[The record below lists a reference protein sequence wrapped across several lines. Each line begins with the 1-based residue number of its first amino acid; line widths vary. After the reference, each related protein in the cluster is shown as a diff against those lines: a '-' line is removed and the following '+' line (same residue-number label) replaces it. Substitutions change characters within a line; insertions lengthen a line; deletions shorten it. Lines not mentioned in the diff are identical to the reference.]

1 MWNVKSIHCSGGIS
15 QKHNLAYQD
24 KKKKFPTSM
33 YKKPPDVTQI
43 QLSYKDL
50 LMNDCQQWIYHS
62 PKSFSLYDVK
72 TSNMW
77 EKSRSFII
85 GA

>member
-1 MWNVKSIHCSGGIS
+1 
-15 QKHNLAYQD
+15 
-24 KKKKFPTSM
+24 M
-33 YKKPPDVTQI
+33 YKKPPEVTQI